1 VISDRYTLSTP
12 ETEEQ
17 RHERIA
23 RQISRNYR
31 AHNAWLTAE
40 TRRIFTEFRERGSAR
55 P

>member
-1 VISDRYTLSTP
+1 MMIDPIYHG
-12 ETEEQ
+12 ETAEDQ
-17 RHERIA
+17 QERIA
-23 RQISRNYR
+23 RSRVRNYR